1 MSGRKQGKRFT
12 GVAAG
17 TGEQDIDLSQSP
29 AGQIDRFCIQG
40 GEEKGSAEIYLLF
53 GCQGQGYRSEAVI
66 REIVSTVGR
75 KGKPGEKL
83 IKELIKKKDVYIMQ
97 TGGGEYVDELLLGL
111 KQKDLI
117 IATQD
122 KELKKRLKVP
132 VITIRQKKYLIL
144 EGN

>member
-1 MSGRKQGKRFT
+1 MHTIVLDTSFLLSAIENH
-12 GVAAG
+12 V
-17 TGEQDIDLSQSP
+17 DIFSEL
-29 AGQIDRFCIQG
+29 DRVCNFPYTI
-40 GEEKGSAEIYLLF
+40 A
-53 GCQGQGYRSEAVI
+53 
-66 REIVSTVGR
+66 IVDKTLDEL